1 MCVPCSNITDGEPVC
16 DKCFAAFVRTADMP
30 REMYKRYGTFLCARM
45 VPRCPSCMKPGTT
58 STTWEVPICTK
69 CWQYVHF
76 DIDPDQF
83 MLRSMAVMMST
94 QPRLGSDALIR
105 DLPDQLLRMIC
116 TLSATHDL
124 GPTGA
129 WGMCCVKVVDDVC
142 YNGELRHVD
151 TGQFVCH
158 YCIKKDL
165 MRMCT
170 DTLDSP
176 SPQDPLT
183 QVASR
188 L

>member
-1 MCVPCSNITDGEPVC
+1 MGERCDENRRIKNHLQLGQSVMASGGYASPEEESTMCVPCSNITDGEPVC

-30 REMYKRYGTFLCARM
+30 REMYKRYGRFQCARM

-58 STTWEVPICTK
+58 STTWQVPICTK

-129 WGMCCVKVVDDVC
+129 WGMCCMV
-142 YNGELRHVD
+142 
-151 TGQFVCH
+151 T
-158 YCIKKDL
+158 
-165 MRMCT
+165 
-170 DTLDSP
+170 
-176 SPQDPLT
+176 
-183 QVASR
+183 
-188 L
+188 